1 MAQKA
6 ITIYTPSTVPA
17 HIYAEDDAQIHR
29 GLIGGSGILQAD
41 EQLLCSV
48 TGATTVAMASGVYS
62 NQGFLIVIEGGTAVT
77 FSVDLPSAGAF
88 RKDLLVADF
97 IMGGGNQPDVHTF
110 HIVKGTE
117 ASSSE
122 AAADPALIENDLITG
137 GLQRQEALW
146 RVLVDENGV
155 TGVER
160 VAGYI
165 GAVYQ

>member
-41 EQLLCSV
+41 ELLACSV
-48 TGATTVAMASGVYS
+48 ASATSVSMASGVYS
-62 NQGFLIVIEGGTAVT
+62 NQGFLIVIESGTAVS
-77 FSVDLPSAGAF
+77 FSVDLPSAGAY

-97 IMGGGNQPDVHTF
+97 VKGGGDDPDVHTF

-117 ASSSE
+117 AATSE
-122 AAADPALIENDLITG
+122 GAADPTLTQNDLITG

-146 RVLVDENGV
+146 RVLVNENGV
-155 TGVER
+155 SGVER
-160 VAGYI
+160 VANYI

>member
-41 EQLLCSV
+41 EQLLCTV
-48 TGATTVAMASGVYS
+48 AGATTVSMASGVYS
-62 NQGFLIVIEGGTAVT
+62 NQGFLLVIEGGTAVT
-77 FSVDLPSAGAF
+77 FSVDLPSAGAY

-97 IMGGGNQPDVHTF
+97 IRGGGNEPDAHTF

-117 ASSSE
+117 ASSSD

-146 RVLVDENGV
+146 RVLADENGV

-160 VAGYI
+160 VASYI

>member
-6 ITIYTPSTVPA
+6 ITIYTPSTSPA

-48 TGATTVAMASGVYS
+48 SGATAVSMASGVYS
-62 NQGFLIVIEGGTAVT
+62 NQGFLLVIEGGTAVS
-77 FSVDLPSAGAF
+77 FSIDLPSAGAY

-97 IMGGGNQPDVHTF
+97 VKGGGDTPDVHTF

-117 ASSSE
+117 AVTSE
-122 AAADPALIENDLITG
+122 GAADPTLIENDLITG

-155 TGVER
+155 TDVER
-160 VAGYI
+160 VASYI